1 MSAHGRADHYF
12 KQKNMRILLVDD
24 HALFREGIGLLLR
37 RLTSDLEITQVGS
50 CEEALALPEDAA
62 FDLLLL
68 DIGLPGMSGLEGVV
82 LFKQKFPGLPIVAL
96 SSADDYV
103 LVRRI
108 IDAGA
113 MGFIP
118 KTSSADIMISAL
130 QLVLSKG
137 IYLPPSVFLGQSVPT
152 GKASCPELGVRPAD
166 LGLTNRQT
174 DVLYFVLQGKSVKL
188 ICKELGLA
196 ESTIKSHVS
205 AVLRALNVTTRTQ
218 AILAASRIGL
228 RFDQGRETASPS
240 L

>member
-1 MSAHGRADHYF
+1 
-12 KQKNMRILLVDD
+12 MRVLLVDD

-37 RLTSDLEITQVGS
+37 RLTPDLDVTQVGS
-50 CEEALALPEDAA
+50 CEEGLALPDDAA

-68 DIGLPGMSGLEGVV
+68 DIGLPGMSGLEGIA

-96 SSADDYV
+96 SSSEDYV

-118 KTSSADIMISAL
+118 KASSADIMIGAL
-130 QLVLSKG
+130 QLVMSKG
-137 IYLPPSVFLGQSVPT
+137 IYLPPSVFLGQSAPT
-152 GKASCPELGVRPAD
+152 ERMSSRELGVRPAE
-166 LGLTNRQT
+166 LGLTDRQT
-174 DVLYFVLQGKSVKL
+174 DVLYLVLQGKSVKL

-196 ESTIKSHVS
+196 ESTIKSHIS

-228 RFDQGRETASPS
+228 RFDQARETATLP